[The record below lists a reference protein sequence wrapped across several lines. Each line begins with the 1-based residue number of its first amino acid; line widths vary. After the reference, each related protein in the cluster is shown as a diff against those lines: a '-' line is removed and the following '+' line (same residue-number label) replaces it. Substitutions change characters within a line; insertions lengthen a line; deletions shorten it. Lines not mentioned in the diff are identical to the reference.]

1 MKKAEEVTSALHH
14 LIFPALPPCERG
26 GRHLQV
32 GSKKQSVVGIVPTP
46 DPDGGDGQGDA
57 KAAVNKLDTAW
68 ASDFAVKV
76 RVRVRVRVCLC
87 VCAHKEGFA

>member
-76 RVRVRVRVCLC
+76 RVRVRVCLC